1 MFARYLA
8 AKTIAKKTICFIT
21 FYLQVLHISTK
32 PYAIFKWFHILIQ
45 CKKIKCRQI
54 LKYILPFDKLFPEL
68 LYIHDK
74 CTSYVVQL

>member
-32 PYAIFKWFHILIQ
+32 PYAIFK
-45 CKKIKCRQI
+45 
-54 LKYILPFDKLFPEL
+54 
-68 LYIHDK
+68 
-74 CTSYVVQL
+74 